1 MFRRKAKDIEPL
13 FIGILG
19 SIGNQ
24 IYHLCRVFYPYDR
37 HSRDNLYNEILVHLW
52 LHLEDYEFREGV
64 DINAWAMK
72 VARNKALSQYR
83 KERVIRRLFSPLMP
97 SNKEIIDEE
106 NEYNSMLEQL
116 YSLIEMLPP
125 LEKMIVDLYLQKRSY
140 TEIAEIT
147 GLTATNV
154 ATKISRIKK
163 KLKKMNDE
171 TEA

>member
-1 MFRRKAKDIEPL
+1 
-13 FIGILG
+13 
-19 SIGNQ
+19 
-24 IYHLCRVFYPYDR
+24 
-37 HSRDNLYNEILVHLW
+37 
-52 LHLEDYEFREGV
+52 
-64 DINAWAMK
+64 
-72 VARNKALSQYR
+72 
-83 KERVIRRLFSPLMP
+83 MP